1 MNYYT
6 DRAIESA
13 EEDLLGRSSFSKQV
27 GQAIFEYN
35 GNDSLVIGLFGKWG
49 TGKTSVANMALETV
63 TELSKQDDKA
73 PVIIRFAPWNYS
85 DKDNLI
91 TQFFSTLKTNIDLGD
106 NEEFKNKV
114 GKALS
119 DYSGLFA
126 FASLIPVIGTHLA
139 NIFTEKAK
147 NIGDEL
153 KKPYDLYT
161 SKKKLE
167 EALIDVDQKIIV
179 LIDDIDRL
187 TNQQIRDIFQLVK
200 QVGDLPKV
208 IYVLAMDRD
217 VVKRALEEVHKYDG
231 NEYLEKIIQIP
242 FEIPELRKSKLHNIF
257 FTKLDEI
264 IKGLSGDITWDQQYF
279 NRIFNN
285 CVEPYLLT
293 LRDVNRVINTF
304 QFRYSMLYEET
315 SFEDM
320 LGITTMEV
328 LNPELYKW
336 IAENKEAVCGGMLHG
351 CTIGR
356 NKPEENKKKYEAEFK
371 SIGLDPEQSIMSV
384 AAMFPVFE
392 KDTETRF
399 YEITNNTNIRKQMR
413 AAQTERFELY
423 FMFDMD
429 DVKVSRNL
437 VNGCVY
443 TFAKDEVEKI
453 ILEINSQGNIMY
465 FLDELKSMVDTIPYE
480 RLSLL
485 ASCFMKMRYGFSGE
499 ASMSFFMISANY
511 SASYLVDSIIRRLET
526 NEERYELYKEL
537 LINASDASFGT
548 AAYEIRKL
556 ERSFGRFTDE
566 LEKTE
571 DQLVSLEQLNELE
584 QLFLSRIESYSVTD
598 TMLDSDESAHAF
610 YLWEDLDKEN
620 AQKYINR
627 IFKDPIR
634 KLKFICRLAGKWSGT
649 NGTGWSFV
657 HSNFSDYTTAGE
669 IYESIQQL
677 EKGRLDEFTETEQ
690 IKLASYYLDYN
701 KDEFMHV
708 TEQQAMELVKKWK
721 E

>member
-257 FTKLDEI
+257 LQS
-264 IKGLSGDITWDQQYF
+264 LM
-279 NRIFNN
+279 R
-285 CVEPYLLT
+285 LLRGF
-293 LRDVNRVINTF
+293 LV
-304 QFRYSMLYEET
+304 T
-315 SFEDM
+315 SH
-320 LGITTMEV
+320 GI
-328 LNPELYKW
+328 
-336 IAENKEAVCGGMLHG
+336 
-351 CTIGR
+351 
-356 NKPEENKKKYEAEFK
+356 
-371 SIGLDPEQSIMSV
+371 
-384 AAMFPVFE
+384 
-392 KDTETRF
+392 
-399 YEITNNTNIRKQMR
+399 NNTS
-413 AAQTERFELY
+413 T
-423 FMFDMD
+423 
-429 DVKVSRNL
+429 
-437 VNGCVY
+437 G
-443 TFAKDEVEKI
+443 
-453 ILEINSQGNIMY
+453 
-465 FLDELKSMVDTIPYE
+465 
-480 RLSLL
+480 
-485 ASCFMKMRYGFSGE
+485 
-499 ASMSFFMISANY
+499 
-511 SASYLVDSIIRRLET
+511 YLITV
-526 NEERYELYKEL
+526 
-537 LINASDASFGT
+537 
-548 AAYEIRKL
+548 
-556 ERSFGRFTDE
+556 
-566 LEKTE
+566 
-571 DQLVSLEQLNELE
+571 
-584 QLFLSRIESYSVTD
+584 
-598 TMLDSDESAHAF
+598 
-610 YLWEDLDKEN
+610 
-620 AQKYINR
+620 
-627 IFKDPIR
+627 
-634 KLKFICRLAGKWSGT
+634 
-649 NGTGWSFV
+649 
-657 HSNFSDYTTAGE
+657 
-669 IYESIQQL
+669 
-677 EKGRLDEFTETEQ
+677 
-690 IKLASYYLDYN
+690 
-701 KDEFMHV
+701 
-708 TEQQAMELVKKWK
+708 
-721 E
+721 

>member
-1 MNYYT
+1 MNYCT

-13 EEDLLGRSSFSKQV
+13 EEDLLGRSSFSKQL

-63 TELSKQDDKA
+63 SELSKQDDKA

-106 NEEFKNKV
+106 NEELKNKV

-126 FASLIPVIGTHLA
+126 FASLIPVVGTPLA

-161 SKKKLE
+161 SKNKLE

-285 CVEPYLLT
+285 CIEPYLLT

-351 CTIGR
+351 FTIGR

-392 KDTETRF
+392 KDTGTRF

-423 FMFDMD
+423 FMF
-429 DVKVSRNL
+429 S
-437 VNGCVY
+437 
-443 TFAKDEVEKI
+443 
-453 ILEINSQGNIMY
+453 
-465 FLDELKSMVDTIPYE
+465 
-480 RLSLL
+480 
-485 ASCFMKMRYGFSGE
+485 
-499 ASMSFFMISANY
+499 
-511 SASYLVDSIIRRLET
+511 
-526 NEERYELYKEL
+526 
-537 LINASDASFGT
+537 SD
-548 AAYEIRKL
+548 
-556 ERSFGRFTDE
+556 
-566 LEKTE
+566 
-571 DQLVSLEQLNELE
+571 
-584 QLFLSRIESYSVTD
+584 
-598 TMLDSDESAHAF
+598 
-610 YLWEDLDKEN
+610 
-620 AQKYINR
+620 
-627 IFKDPIR
+627 
-634 KLKFICRLAGKWSGT
+634 
-649 NGTGWSFV
+649 
-657 HSNFSDYTTAGE
+657 
-669 IYESIQQL
+669 
-677 EKGRLDEFTETEQ
+677 
-690 IKLASYYLDYN
+690 
-701 KDEFMHV
+701 
-708 TEQQAMELVKKWK
+708 
-721 E
+721 

>member
-1 MNYYT
+1 MNYCT

-63 TELSKQDDKA
+63 NELSKQDDKA

-85 DKDNLI
+85 DKDSLI

-106 NEEFKNKV
+106 NEELKNKV
-114 GKALS
+114 GKTLS

-126 FASLIPVIGTHLA
+126 FASLIPVVGAPLA
-139 NIFTEKAK
+139 NILTEKAK

-285 CVEPYLLT
+285 CIEPYLLT

-336 IAENKEAVCGGMLHG
+336 IAENKEAVCGGVLHEL
-351 CTIGR
+351 TIGR
-356 NKPEENKKKYEAEFK
+356 NKPEENKKTYEDKFK
-371 SIGLDPEQSIMSV
+371 LMGLAPEQSIKSV

-392 KDTETRF
+392 KDTGTRF
-399 YEITNNTNIRKQMR
+399 YEVANNTNIRKQMR
-413 AAQTERFELY
+413 AAQSERFELY

-437 VNGCVY
+437 VNECIY
-443 TFAKDEVEKI
+443 SLAKDEVERI
-453 ILEINSQGNIMY
+453 VSEINMQGNIMY
-465 FLDELKSMVDTIPYE
+465 FIDEVKAMIDTIPYE
-480 RLSLL
+480 RLSIL
-485 ASCFMKMRYGFSGE
+485 ASCFMKMRNGLSGE
-499 ASMSFFMISANY
+499 SSMSFFLLSANDA
-511 SASYLVDSIIRRLET
+511 ASYLVDSILRRLKT

-556 ERSFGRFTDE
+556 ERAFGRFTDE

-571 DQLVSLEQLNELE
+571 DQLVSLEQLKDLE
-584 QLFLSRIESYSVTD
+584 QLFLSRIETYSATD
-598 TMLDSDESAHAF
+598 TMLDSDESAHVF

-620 AQKYINR
+620 AKGYINHV
-627 IFKDPIR
+627 FQDPIR

-649 NGTGWSFV
+649 NGTGWSFA
-657 HSNFSDYTTAGE
+657 HSNFSDYTTAEE
-669 IYESIQQL
+669 IYDSIERL
-677 EKGRLDEFTETEQ
+677 EKNQLDKFTVIEQ
-690 IKLASYYLDYN
+690 IKLASYYLNYN
-701 KDEFMHV
+701 KDEYMPA
-708 TEQQAMELVKKWK
+708 TEQQAMELVKQWK